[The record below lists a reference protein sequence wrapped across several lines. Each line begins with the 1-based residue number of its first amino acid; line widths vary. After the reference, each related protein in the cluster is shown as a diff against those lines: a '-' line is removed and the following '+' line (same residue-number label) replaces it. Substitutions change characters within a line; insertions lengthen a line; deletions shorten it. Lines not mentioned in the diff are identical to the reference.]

1 MDKPSLR
8 SEMGWST
15 ADRITV
21 RGMDLCQDV
30 LGKLALGDFAF
41 LEITGRMPSAA
52 ESTVFNAVLAVLVEH
67 GMTPSAMVARLT
79 YLGAPESMQAAIA
92 AGLCGM
98 GTTFAGTAEGAARVL
113 QAVRPLG
120 TSMPYDPAEAADAA
134 ARIVREHREQR
145 LPVPG
150 IGHPVHKPVDPR
162 AVRLFAIAQENGLAG
177 PYVALMQAIS
187 QEAERA
193 FGKPGRLPVNATGA
207 IGAIASELGLSWK
220 LCRGLA
226 VVSRAVG
233 LLGHLAEEIEHP
245 IANTLWVRTEHESS
259 SHLVPKEPQ

>member
-1 MDKPSLR
+1 MEKHELR
-8 SEMGWST
+8 SDMGWST

-21 RGMDLCQDV
+21 RGLDLCEDV
-30 LGKLALGDFAF
+30 LGKIALGDFAF
-41 LEITGRMPSAA
+41 LEVTGRRPGAA
-52 ESTVFNAVLAVLVEH
+52 ESTVFNAILAVLVEH

-98 GTTFAGTAEGAARVL
+98 GTTFAGTAEGAARLL
-113 QAVRPLG
+113 QGVHPLG
-120 TSMPYDPAEAADAA
+120 TAKDYDVAEAA
-134 ARIVREHREQR
+134 ARIVQEHRQQR

-162 AVRLFAIAQENGLAG
+162 AVRLFAIAEENGVAG
-177 PYVALMQAIS
+177 PYIALMRAIS

-233 LLGHLAEEIEHP
+233 LLGHLAEEIENP
-245 IANTLWVRTEHESS
+245 IANTLWVRTEEEVS
-259 SHLVPKEPQ
+259 SHLVPKESQ

>member
-1 MDKPSLR
+1 MEQPPLR

-21 RGMDLCQDV
+21 RGLDLCQDV

-41 LEITGRMPSAA
+41 IEITGRKPGAA
-52 ESTVFNAVLAVLVEH
+52 ESTVFNALLAVLVEH

-98 GTTFAGTAEGAARVL
+98 GTTFAGTAEGAARLL
-113 QAVRPLG
+113 QGVQPLG
-120 TSMPYDPAEAADAA
+120 TAGQYDAAQMA
-134 ARIVREHREQR
+134 ARIVQEHREQR
-145 LPVPG
+145 LPIPG

-162 AVRLFAIAQENGLAG
+162 AVRLFAIAQEQGLAG
-177 PYVALMQAIS
+177 PYVTLMQAIS

-207 IGAIASELGLSWK
+207 IGALASELGLSWK

-226 VVSRAVG
+226 VASRAIG
-233 LLGHLAEEIEHP
+233 LLGHLAEEIENP
-245 IANTLWVRTEHESS
+245 IANTLWVRTEEEASA
-259 SHLVPKEPQ
+259 HLVPKEPQ

>member
-1 MDKPSLR
+1 
-8 SEMGWST
+8 MGWST

-21 RGMDLCQDV
+21 RGLDLCQDV
-30 LGKLALGDFAF
+30 LGKIALGDFAF
-41 LEITGRMPSAA
+41 LEVTGRKPDTA
-52 ESTVFNAVLAVLVEH
+52 ESTVFNAILAVLVEH

-98 GTTFAGTAEGAARVL
+98 GTTFAGTAEGAARLL
-113 QAVRPLG
+113 QGVRPLG
-120 TSMPYDPAEAADAA
+120 AAKDYDLEETA
-134 ARIVREHREQR
+134 ARIVQEHRQQR
-145 LPVPG
+145 LLVPG

-162 AVRLFAIAQENGLAG
+162 AVRLFAIAEENGLAG

-187 QEAERA
+187 REAERA
-193 FGKPGRLPVNATGA
+193 FGKPGQLPVNATGA

-245 IANTLWVRTEHESS
+245 IANTLWVRTEEEAS
-259 SHLVPKEPQ
+259 SHLVPKQTKEPQ

>member
-1 MDKPSLR
+1 MEKHELR
-8 SEMGWST
+8 SDMGWST

-21 RGMDLCQDV
+21 RGLDLCQEV
-30 LGKLALGDFAF
+30 LGKIALGDFAF
-41 LEITGRMPSAA
+41 LEVTGRKPGAA
-52 ESTVFNAVLAVLVEH
+52 ESTVFNAILAVLVEH

-98 GTTFAGTAEGAARVL
+98 GTTFAGTAEGAARLLQGVL
-113 QAVRPLG
+113 PLG
-120 TSMPYDPAEAADAA
+120 TAKQYDVAEMA
-134 ARIVREHREQR
+134 ARIVQEHRQQR
-145 LPVPG
+145 LLVPG

-162 AVRLFAIAQENGLAG
+162 AVTLFAIAEENGLAG
-177 PYVALMQAIS
+177 PYVALMRAIS

-193 FGKPGRLPVNATGA
+193 FGKPGQLPVNATGA

-233 LLGHLAEEIEHP
+233 LLGHLAEEIENP
-245 IANTLWVRTEHESS
+245 IANTLWVRTEEEVS
-259 SHLVPKEPQ
+259 SHLVPKESQ

>member
-1 MDKPSLR
+1 MEKQTLR
-8 SEMGWST
+8 SDMGWST

-21 RGMDLCQDV
+21 RGLDLCQDV
-30 LGKLALGDFAF
+30 LGKIALGDFAF
-41 LEITGRMPSAA
+41 LEVTGRRPTAA
-52 ESTVFNAVLAVLVEH
+52 ESTVFNAILAVLVEH

-98 GTTFAGTAEGAARVL
+98 GTTFAGTAEGAARLL
-113 QAVRPLG
+113 QGEHPIGSAR
-120 TSMPYDPAEAADAA
+120 DCDAAETA
-134 ARIVREHREQR
+134 ARIVLEHRQQR

-162 AVRLFAIAQENGLAG
+162 AVALFAIAEQNGLAG
-177 PYVALMQAIS
+177 PYVTLMKAIS

-193 FGKPGRLPVNATGA
+193 YGKPGQLPVNATGA

-245 IANTLWVRTEHESS
+245 IANALWVRTEEEAS

>member
-1 MDKPSLR
+1 MEKLELR
-8 SEMGWST
+8 SDMGWST

-21 RGMDLCQDV
+21 RGLDLCQDV
-30 LGKLALGDFAF
+30 LGKIALGDFAF
-41 LEITGRMPSAA
+41 LEVTGRKPGAA
-52 ESTVFNAVLAVLVEH
+52 ESTVFNAILAVLVEH

-98 GTTFAGTAEGAARVL
+98 GTTFAGTAEGAARLL
-113 QAVRPLG
+113 QGVRSLG
-120 TSMPYDPAEAADAA
+120 TATEYDVAETA
-134 ARIVREHREQR
+134 ARIVQEHRQQR
-145 LPVPG
+145 LLVPG

-162 AVRLFAIAQENGLAG
+162 AVRLFAIAEENGLAG

-187 QEAERA
+187 REAERA
-193 FGKPGRLPVNATGA
+193 FGKPGQLPVNATGA

-245 IANTLWVRTEHESS
+245 IANTLWVRTEEEAS
-259 SHLVPKEPQ
+259 SHLVPKESQ

>member
-1 MDKPSLR
+1 MEQHELR
-8 SEMGWST
+8 SDMGWST

-21 RGMDLCQDV
+21 RGLDLCQDV
-30 LGKLALGDFAF
+30 LGKVALGDFAF
-41 LEITGRMPSAA
+41 LEVTGRKPNTA
-52 ESTVFNAVLAVLVEH
+52 ESTVFNAILAVLVEH

-98 GTTFAGTAEGAARVL
+98 GTTFAGTAEGAARLL
-113 QAVRPLG
+113 QGVRPLG
-120 TSMPYDPAEAADAA
+120 TAPDYDVAETA
-134 ARIVREHREQR
+134 ARIVQEHRQQR
-145 LPVPG
+145 LLVPG

-162 AVRLFAIAQENGLAG
+162 AVRLFAIAEENGLAG

-187 QEAERA
+187 REAERA
-193 FGKPGRLPVNATGA
+193 FGKPGQLPVNATGA

-245 IANTLWVRTEHESS
+245 IANTLWVRTEEEAS
-259 SHLVPKEPQ
+259 SHLVPKEL

>member
-1 MDKPSLR
+1 MGTQALR
-8 SEMGWST
+8 SDMGWST

-21 RGMDLCQDV
+21 RGLDLCQDV
-30 LGKLALGDFAF
+30 LGQLALGDFAF
-41 LEITGRMPSAA
+41 LEVTGRKPDAA
-52 ESTVFNAVLAVLVEH
+52 ESTVFNAILAVLVEH

-98 GTTFAGTAEGAARVL
+98 GTTFAGTAEGAARLL
-113 QAVRPLG
+113 QEALPLG
-120 TSMPYDPAEAADAA
+120 TAREYDVAGTA
-134 ARIVREHREQR
+134 ARIVQQHRQQR

-162 AVRLFAIAQENGLAG
+162 AVRLFAIAEENGLAG

-193 FGKPGRLPVNATGA
+193 FGKPGQLPVNATGA

-245 IANTLWVRTEHESS
+245 IANTLWVRTEEEAS

>member
-1 MDKPSLR
+1 MEQQKLR
-8 SEMGWST
+8 SDMGWST

-21 RGMDLCQDV
+21 RGLDLCQDV
-30 LGKLALGDFAF
+30 LGKIALGDFAF
-41 LEITGRMPSAA
+41 LEVTGRKPDAA
-52 ESTVFNAVLAVLVEH
+52 ESTVFNAILAVLVEH

-98 GTTFAGTAEGAARVL
+98 GTTFAGTAEGAARAL
-113 QAVRPLG
+113 QGAHPLG
-120 TSMPYDPAEAADAA
+120 TARDYDVAETA
-134 ARIVREHREQR
+134 ARIVQEHRQQR

-150 IGHPVHKPVDPR
+150 IGHPVHKPLDPR
-162 AVRLFAIAQENGLAG
+162 AVRLFAIAEENGLAG
-177 PYVALMQAIS
+177 PYVTLMKAIS
-187 QEAERA
+187 LEAERA
-193 FGKPGRLPVNATGA
+193 FGKPGQLPVNATGA

-220 LCRGLA
+220 MCRGLA

-233 LLGHLAEEIEHP
+233 LLGHLAEEIERP
-245 IANTLWVRTEHESS
+245 IANELWVRTEEEAS